1 MLDMNKPINYPFSD
15 TEDSDDV
22 LEDDHDS
29 DEKEEVAKLE
39 QFNEQPVISD
49 YLKKKGERSRYALIN
64 KEYEILNI
72 IPTNKIHSVAPIEL
86 KKKQFVFGIVTRE
99 RVFYL
104 QAVDQVQM
112 EKWVSHIKQI
122 IEHPLSRNPSHHDDG
137 QISRKPSTT
146 TQVSVLTVASSA
158 SQPSP
163 IVIEESAA
171 IPIVKK
177 SDTHVK
183 FVEKSP
189 SVVEVKVTSPLSKS
203 WGSNPS
209 VDSSDE
215 ECPMSPVSP
224 ETDTIACQGYL
235 QKLKN
240 IGGVKSWKK
249 RWFVLRKGKLLYYKD
264 QQEYEVRR
272 ILPLATVIDILD
284 IDPILNKHKGDQH
297 CIKLVLAKRSWIL
310 SSDSVGDQNIW
321 LEALRRAHEECK
333 A

>member
-1 MLDMNKPINYPFSD
+1 MPDMNKPINYPFSD
-15 TEDSDDV
+15 TEDSDEV
-22 LEDDHDS
+22 HEEDHDS
-29 DEKEEVAKLE
+29 DEKEEVTKLE

-49 YLKKKGERSRYALIN
+49 YLKKKGERSR
-64 KEYEILNI
+64 EYEILNI

-112 EKWVSHIKQI
+112 EKWVSHIKQF
-122 IEHPLSRNPSHHDDG
+122 IEQPLSRNPSHHDDG

-163 IVIEESAA
+163 IPVEEHSG

-177 SDTHVK
+177 SESHVK
-183 FVEKSP
+183 FVEKLP
-189 SVVEVKVTSPLSKS
+189 SLVEVKVTSPLSKS

-224 ETDTIACQGYL
+224 ETDSITCQGYL

-240 IGGVKSWKK
+240 IGGVKGWKK

-284 IDPILNKHKGDQH
+284 IDPILSKHKESQH

-310 SSDSVGDQNIW
+310 CADTVEDQNRW
-321 LEALRRAHEECK
+321 LEALRKAHEESK
-333 A
+333 S